1 MQTMFSTCVL
11 ITSFIRAIGVKTD
24 AEIKELFGE
33 DPLIVATLDKD
44 PAHTAEEALIEI
56 YKKMRPGEPP
66 SVESATSLM
75 DAMFFDMRR
84 YDISAVGRYK
94 YNKKLNI
101 ARRITGHKLVNAV
114 ADPMTGEVLA
124 EDGEVLSREKAT
136 MMAARGVNSVVI
148 ESAEHCR

>member
-1 MQTMFSTCVL
+1 
-11 ITSFIRAIGVKTD
+11 
-24 AEIKELFGE
+24 
-33 DPLIVATLDKD
+33 
-44 PAHTAEEALIEI
+44 
-56 YKKMRPGEPP
+56 MRPGEPP

-94 YNKKLNI
+94 YNKLNI

-124 EDGEVLSREKAT
+124 DAGEILSREKAT
-136 MMAARGVNSVVI
+136 MMAARTVL
-148 ESAEHCR
+148 

>member
-1 MQTMFSTCVL
+1 
-11 ITSFIRAIGVKTD
+11 
-24 AEIKELFGE
+24 
-33 DPLIVATLDKD
+33 
-44 PAHTAEEALIEI
+44 
-56 YKKMRPGEPP
+56 
-66 SVESATSLM
+66 M

-124 EDGEVLSREKAT
+124 DAGEILSREKEIKNYVKMKKNEILLVLLVGISIIVSCT
-136 MMAARGVNSVVI
+136 NELDEMVGNQICKTVLVSP
-148 ESAEHCR
+148 